1 MSSSWGVTMSK
12 PQLEVIKF
20 SDASSSFISEYD
32 GVSYKI
38 WNEDDK
44 RILKIRK
51 EIRDYYIPRQ
61 KYLCAYCRQDLLTTD
76 GNVWTVEH
84 ILSKSKHP
92 KFLFEPL
99 NLALVCRDCNRKKS
113 AKEDLINITLSSC
126 EEYPQKS
133 DSFNIIHPHFDKY
146 SLYIEII
153 LQGGRYIYNPLHPK
167 GRKTI
172 DVCDLTRYAVIEVTA
187 IKCDDL
193 NDHYKK
199 LLLETDDD
207 DDDYVLSDDAK
218 LALKARIERIFE
230 RERERGMVFNRDFVP

>member
-1 MSSSWGVTMSK
+1 MST

-20 SDASSSFISEYD
+20 SDASLSFISKYD
-32 GVSYKI
+32 GVSHKI

-51 EIRDYYIPRQ
+51 EIREHYIPQQ

-99 NLALVCRDCNRKKS
+99 NLVLVCRDCNRKKS
-113 AKEDLINITLSSC
+113 AKEDLINIALSPC
-126 EEYPQKS
+126 DEYPKNS
-133 DSFNIIHPHFDKY
+133 EDFNIVHPHFDQY

-153 LQGGRYIYNPLHPK
+153 LRGGRYIYNPLHPK

-187 IKCDDL
+187 IKRDDL
-193 NDHYKK
+193 NDYYKN

-207 DDDYVLSDDAK
+207 DEDYMLSDDDK
-218 LALKARIERIFE
+218 LALKARIERKFE
-230 RERERGMVFNRDFVP
+230 CERERGMVFNRDFVP